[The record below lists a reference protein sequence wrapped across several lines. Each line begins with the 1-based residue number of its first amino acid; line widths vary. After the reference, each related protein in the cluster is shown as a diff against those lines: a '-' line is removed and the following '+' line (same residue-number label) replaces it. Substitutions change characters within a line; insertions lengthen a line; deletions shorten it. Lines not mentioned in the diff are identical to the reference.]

1 MLERGWQCTVKGGCS
16 DIGGPCPSCLCSYC
30 EGEETIGAAKTPE
43 GDLIDVLCPHCDGI
57 SRYGK
62 RRG

>member
-16 DIGGPCPSCLCSYC
+16 DIG
-30 EGEETIGAAKTPE
+30 AAKTPE
-43 GDLIDVLCPHCDGI
+43 GDWIDVLCPHCAGI

-62 RRG
+62 RHG